1 MFPIIL
7 ALVFIALILIVV
19 VTGQSN
25 EFAVSRQIKIAAPRE
40 QVFPHV
46 NELRN
51 WEAWNPWAPLDP
63 NCKMTYSGPPAGVGA
78 SYAWSGN
85 NKIGAG
91 QNTITDSKP
100 SELVRFRLEFLKPMA
115 ATNMA
120 EFRFQ
125 DENGQT
131 LVTWSMSGKRN
142 LPGKIFGLFL
152 NCDKM
157 CAGQFDKGLAQI
169 KSLVEGAPRS
179 APAPEKS
186 ANLMAGRPQS
196 A

>member
-1 MFPIIL
+1 MLPIIL
-7 ALVFIALILIVV
+7 ALAFIALILIVV
-19 VTGQSN
+19 VVGQPN
-25 EFAVSRQIKIAAPRE
+25 DFAVSRQIRIAAPRE

-51 WEAWNPWAPLDP
+51 WEAWNPWGALDP
-63 NCKMTYSGPPAGVGA
+63 NCQMTYSGPPAGVGA

-91 QNTITDSKP
+91 SNTITESRP
-100 SELVRFRLEFLKPMA
+100 YELVRFRLEFLKPMA
-115 ATNMA
+115 ATNTA

-125 DENGQT
+125 DDNGQT
-131 LVTWSMSGKRN
+131 LVTWTMSGKRN
-142 LPGKIFGLFL
+142 LSGKLFGLIL

-157 CAGQFDKGLAQI
+157 CGDQFDKGLASI

-179 APAPEKS
+179 MPARETAS
-186 ANLMAGRPQS
+186 NLIAERPQS

>member
-1 MFPIIL
+1 MTPIIL
-7 ALVFIALILIVV
+7 ALAFIALILIIVV
-19 VTGQSN
+19 AGQPN
-25 EFAVSRQIKIAAPRE
+25 DFVVSRQIRIAAPRE

-51 WEAWNPWAPLDP
+51 WEAWNPWGTLDP
-63 NCKMTYSGPPAGVGA
+63 NCQMTYSGPPAGVGA

-91 QNTITDSKP
+91 SNTITDSRP
-100 SELVRFRLEFLKPMA
+100 YELVRFRLEFLKPMV
-115 ATNMA
+115 ATNTA
-120 EFRFQ
+120 EFTFQ

-131 LVTWSMSGKRN
+131 ILTWTMSGSRN
-142 LPGKIFGLFL
+142 LPGKLFGLVL

-157 CAGQFDKGLAQI
+157 CGDQFEKGLASI
-169 KSLVEGAPRS
+169 KSLAEGAPRS
-179 APAPEKS
+179 TPAREKA
-186 ANLMAGRPQS
+186 ANLVAEHPQS